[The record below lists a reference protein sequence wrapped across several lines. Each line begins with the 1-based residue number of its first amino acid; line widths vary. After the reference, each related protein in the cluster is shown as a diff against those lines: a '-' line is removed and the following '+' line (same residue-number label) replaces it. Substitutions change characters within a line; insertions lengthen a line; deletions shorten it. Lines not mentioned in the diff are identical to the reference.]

1 MYFLLQGYISPPLI
15 SYKIAQEDR
24 KKSDDV
30 PVIELVSGG

>member
-1 MYFLLQGYISPPLI
+1 MYFLLQGYISPLLI

-24 KKSDDV
+24 EKPDDV

>member
-1 MYFLLQGYISPPLI
+1 MYYRLQGYISPPLI

-30 PVIELVSGG
+30 PVIQLVSGG

>member
-1 MYFLLQGYISPPLI
+1 MYYRPQGYISPPLI
-15 SYKIAQEDR
+15 SYKITQEDR